1 MKAAGPSRD
10 EQVRSGPHTAMVV
23 WVDDGRGGR
32 AVRVR
37 ALGLRR
43 ERDGEQ
49 PEKLEEVRG
58 TP

>member
-37 ALGLRR
+37 LW
-43 ERDGEQ
+43 
-49 PEKLEEVRG
+49 V
-58 TP
+58 